1 MLHSDGAVALVMSDT
16 RFYKTEGII
25 IRLVPIGEADRVVT
39 LFTPQNG
46 KARAVARGARR
57 VKSRV
62 GGHVELLARVRVL
75 IRRGKTLDVLSQA
88 ETLGSN
94 AALRDD
100 LWRTTCGLYIAELVD
115 RFSREEL
122 ENAALYHLL
131 RRCLAELAAAPSPD
145 LLTRYFEVRMLALTG
160 FQPEAFR
167 CVQCG
172 ADLAPAAQA
181 FSPAAGGVVCSA
193 CRSGESVGIR
203 ALSLNALKVL
213 RLFLRS
219 DLDAAMGVRVQRDLA
234 VELEH
239 LLRQYI
245 RYVLEQDMKSTDFL
259 DLLRR
264 QREALPASTS

>member
-1 MLHSDGAVALVMSDT
+1 MSDS
-16 RFYKTEGII
+16 RFYKTEGIV

-39 LFTPQNG
+39 LFTPQHG

-88 ETLGSN
+88 ETLDSN
-94 AALRDD
+94 AALRED

-122 ENAALYHLL
+122 ENTGLYHLL
-131 RRCLAELAAAPSPD
+131 RRCLGDLPAAPSPD

-160 FQPEAFR
+160 FQPEVFR

-172 ADLAPAAQA
+172 ADLTPTPQA
-181 FSPAAGGVVCSA
+181 FSPAAGGVICPA
-193 CRSGESVGIR
+193 CRGGEGAGLRS
-203 ALSLNALKVL
+203 LSLNALKVL

-219 DLDAAMGVRVQRDLA
+219 DLDAAMGVRVQEDLA

-239 LLRQYI
+239 VLRQYI
-245 RYVLEQDMKSTDFL
+245 RHVLEQDMKSTDFL

-264 QREALPASTS
+264 QRETLSASTS

>member
-1 MLHSDGAVALVMSDT
+1 MSDT
-16 RFYKTEGII
+16 RFYKTEGIVV
-25 IRLVPIGEADRVVT
+25 RLIPIGEADRVVT
-39 LFTPQNG
+39 LFTPQHG
-46 KARAVARGARR
+46 KVRAVARGARR

-88 ETLGSN
+88 ETIDSN
-94 AALRDD
+94 IALRQD
-100 LWRTTCGLYIAELVD
+100 LWRTTCGLYMAELVD

-122 ENAALYHLL
+122 ENAGLYQLL
-131 RRCLAELAAAPSPD
+131 RHCLSELADAPSPD
-145 LLTRYFEVRMLALTG
+145 LLTRYFEVRMLTLTG
-160 FQPEAFR
+160 FRPEVFR

-172 ADLAPAAQA
+172 GDLAPAAQA
-181 FSPAAGGVVCSA
+181 FSPAAGGVICPA
-193 CRSGESVGIR
+193 CRGGEGASIR
-203 ALSLNALKVL
+203 TLSLNALKVL

-219 DLDAAMGVRVQRDLA
+219 DLDAAMGVRVQRNLA

>member
-1 MLHSDGAVALVMSDT
+1 MLHSVCAGVFLMSDS
-16 RFYKTEGII
+16 RFYKTEGIV

-39 LFTPQNG
+39 LFTPRHG

-88 ETLGSN
+88 ETLDSN
-94 AALRDD
+94 AALRED

-122 ENAALYHLL
+122 ENTGLYHLL
-131 RRCLAELAAAPSPD
+131 RRCLGDLPAVSSPD

-160 FQPEAFR
+160 FQPQVFH

-172 ADLAPAAQA
+172 ADLTPAPQA

-193 CRSGESVGIR
+193 CRGGESAGLR
-203 ALSLNALKVL
+203 SLSLNALKVL

-219 DLDAAMGVRVQRDLA
+219 DLDGAMGVRVQEELA

-239 LLRQYI
+239 VLRQYI
-245 RYVLEQDMKSTDFL
+245 RHVLEQDMKSTDFL

-264 QREALPASTS
+264 QRETLPASTS

>member
-1 MLHSDGAVALVMSDT
+1 MSDT
-16 RFYKTEGII
+16 RFYKTEGIV
-25 IRLVPIGEADRVVT
+25 IRLVSIGEADRVVT
-39 LFTPQNG
+39 LFTPQHG

-88 ETLGSN
+88 ETVDSN
-94 AALRDD
+94 SALRDD

-122 ENAALYHLL
+122 ENTGLYHLL
-131 RRCLAELAAAPSPD
+131 RRCLEELPGTPSPD
-145 LLTRYFEVRMLALTG
+145 LLTRYFEVRLLALTG
-160 FQPEAFR
+160 FQPEVFR

-172 ADLAPAAQA
+172 SDLTPAAQA
-181 FSPAAGGVVCSA
+181 FSSAAGGVVCPA
-193 CRSGESVGIR
+193 CRGGGEGAGLRS
-203 ALSLNALKVL
+203 LSLNALKVL

-219 DLDAAMGVRVQRDLA
+219 DLEGAMGVRVQRGLA

-239 LLRQYI
+239 VLRQYI
-245 RYVLEQDMKSTDFL
+245 RHVLEQDMKSTDFL

-264 QREALPASTS
+264 QREALSASTS